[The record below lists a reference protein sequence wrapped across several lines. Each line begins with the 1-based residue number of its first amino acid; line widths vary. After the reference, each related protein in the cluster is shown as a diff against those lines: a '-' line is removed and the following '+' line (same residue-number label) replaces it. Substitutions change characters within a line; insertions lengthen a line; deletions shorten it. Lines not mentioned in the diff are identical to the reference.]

1 MYYIIDVTLFT
12 LTVMSICKNFVVK
25 FDNRL
30 VFSMNDLFYI
40 YIYIYFWLIS
50 FWQGKWGRE
59 IQNNDFYFIIRDI
72 QSIVLSL
79 ESEIV
84 KTIIY

>member
-30 VFSMNDLFYI
+30 VFSMN
-40 YIYIYFWLIS
+40 
-50 FWQGKWGRE
+50 
-59 IQNNDFYFIIRDI
+59 NFIKR
-72 QSIVLSL
+72 
-79 ESEIV
+79 
-84 KTIIY
+84 

>member
-12 LTVMSICKNFVVK
+12 LTIMSICKIFVVK
-25 FDNRL
+25 FDNKL
-30 VFSMNDLFYI
+30 VFSIMTSFFI
-40 YIYIYFWLIS
+40 YIFWLII

-59 IQNNDFYFIIRDI
+59 IQNNDFCFIIRDI
-72 QSIVLSL
+72 QPIVLSL

-84 KTIIY
+84 KTIMY

>member
-12 LTVMSICKNFVVK
+12 LTVMSICKIFVVK

-30 VFSMNDLFYI
+30 VFDFFLYI
-40 YIYIYFWLIS
+40 FFLLII
-50 FWQGKWGRE
+50 FWQGEWGRE
-59 IQNNDFYFIIRDI
+59 IQNNDFCFIIRDI

-84 KTIIY
+84 KTIMY